1 MNIMKWVNQKA
12 KKHVRKQLAV
22 NRPKRATKKP
32 LIRTMVESGK
42 SNVKKIKTETEAERN
57 RKIRKQ
63 LDANMPKL
71 AKRKDVVGAIA
82 RRKEQQR
89 KLLEEMGN

>member
-1 MNIMKWVNQKA
+1 MNIMKWVKKKQKS
-12 KKHVRKQLAV
+12 KV
-22 NRPKRATKKP
+22 KRNK
-32 LIRTMVESGK
+32 
-42 SNVKKIKTETEAERN
+42 
-57 RKIRKQ
+57 KIRKQ

>member
-1 MNIMKWVNQKA
+1 MNIMKWATDRA
-12 KKHVRKQLAV
+12 KKKTNA
-22 NRPKRATKKP
+22 KKN
-32 LIRTMVESGK
+32 K
-42 SNVKKIKTETEAERN
+42 
-57 RKIRKQ
+57 KIRKQ

-71 AKRKDVVGAIA
+71 AKRKGVVGTIA